1 MGKFC
6 SCQMLSTTFMEV
18 KNAVIFSVSVDIFL
32 LSFAL
37 CSIRRQR
44 EAELK
49 LLEEETA
56 RRVEIAIQKKVEES
70 LNSEVIKL
78 ELKRRLEEGRKKLL
92 DEVAAQLEKEK
103 EAALIEARQKEV
115 SILDLLYCTY
125 LHQVLID

>member
-1 MGKFC
+1 
-6 SCQMLSTTFMEV
+6 MLSTTFMEV
-18 KNAVIFSVSVDIFL
+18 KNAVIFSVSVVIFP

-70 LNSEVIKL
+70 LDSEVIKL
-78 ELKRRLEEGRKKLL
+78 ELKRLLEEGRKKLL

-125 LHQVLID
+125 LHQVQID